1 MPPSLF
7 TFRASLFRRQSDP
20 LQLLEQILALGDGPL
35 WTDLGIADDALAIDD
50 ERRTRVHPTLV
61 IEDAV
66 RLAYRAVRPEVRQ
79 ERERQAAELLGP
91 GLQRRNR
98 IGAQLQDL
106 YVLLLELVVVRTEP
120 EDLILSPTGEGERH
134 EGDDRL
140 AALEPV
146 QGERLV
152 QVRSKRKIGCLR
164 SWLQRWHASSF
175 SIRATD
181 PALRILR
188 SYSTA

>member
-1 MPPSLF
+1 M
-7 TFRASLFRRQSDP
+7 TNR
-20 LQLLEQILALGDGPL
+20 LQLLQRLQQVLAFGDRPL
-35 WTDLGIADDALAIDD
+35 RAHLRVADDALPIDD
-50 ERRTRVHPTLV
+50 ERRTRVHPTLI

-66 RLAYRAVRPEVRQ
+66 RLAHCAVRPEVGQ
-79 ERERQAAELLGP
+79 QRERQAAELLGP

-120 EDLILSPTGEGERH
+120 EDLILSPAGEGERH
-134 EGDDRL
+134 ESDDRL

-152 QVRSKRKIGCLR
+152 QVRGKREIGCLR

-175 SIRATD
+175 SIRGLIDLGRLT
-181 PALRILR
+181 RC
-188 SYSTA
+188 